1 MNIITMHGTLFFFF
15 PVFFLPFG
23 WSDFF
28 HQGLTKK
35 GLSTSNL
42 EYDKSQTIYFPP
54 RNPGANFTESVF
66 VIDNYRGRSTD
77 WQTK

>member
-1 MNIITMHGTLFFFF
+1 MNVITMHGTFFSVFPPFFFLLER
-15 PVFFLPFG
+15 FLPSG
-23 WSDFF
+23 PD
-28 HQGLTKK
+28 KK

-54 RNPGANFTESVF
+54 RNSGANFTESVF
-66 VIDNYRGRSTD
+66 VIDNYSGSSID

>member
-1 MNIITMHGTLFFFF
+1 MDECYYYAWNLFL
-15 PVFFLPFG
+15 VFSPFAG
-23 WSDFF
+23 EISSIRAW
-28 HQGLTKK
+28 QK

-54 RNPGANFTESVF
+54 RNSGANFTESVF
-66 VIDNYRGRSTD
+66 VIDNYSGSSID